1 MGINETFKIIMKEYL
16 TKKKEESFNSSSS
29 MFKLINYEAKE
40 VIENTINDLD
50 NIGIDLDVK
59 SSCGAGGWTKYP
71 WIAIF
76 NREITNTIQEGVYI
90 VYLFSEDMQRVYLTL
105 NQGYTNLKN
114 SLGTK
119 ESRSIMIKKRDE
131 IRDKIKE
138 IKFAADNELKVGK
151 REYEEGCIFYKEYSI
166 HNFPQ
171 NREFIEDLQKMIE
184 LYKQYFFKIYKYDTH
199 QVKTEEI
206 SQGVFKYE
214 GKKDSQDIDKIHL
227 YITGCGFLY
236 SKQNIKNL
244 YLSLKTK
251 PFVILSG
258 ISGTG
263 KSKLAKLFAE
273 SLGSTSENE
282 RFTLI
287 PVRPDWSDSS
297 DLIGYK
303 DLNGTFH
310 PGILT
315 TTIEKAINNTE
326 HPYIV
331 CLDEMNLARVE
342 YYLSDILSVIES
354 RYIDTD
360 GKIKTDKLIRK
371 ELLGDDE
378 ETIKKY
384 GNIYIPENLYIIG
397 TVNMDETTF
406 PFSKKVLDRANTIEF
421 NEVNLGFN
429 FELFEQQQIEQKE
442 FSNNFLKSKYLKLT
456 DCKEEKEIAT
466 EIINELININNILE
480 KYNQHFG
487 YRVRD
492 EIVYY
497 CIYALKDNLFTKEE
511 AMDYCVVQKILPK
524 IGGSDEDT
532 LDLLLDLYNYIT
544 NEDKAYTREDAYNN
558 VSMKIN
564 DKYKLTN
571 KKISIMV
578 RRFVRDGFTNFWQ

>member
-16 TKKKEESFNSSSS
+16 TKKKEESYNSSSS
-29 MFKLINYEAKE
+29 MFKLIKYEAKE

-76 NREITNTIQEGVYI
+76 NREITDTIQEGVYI

-114 SLGTK
+114 SLGSK
-119 ESRSIMIKKRDE
+119 ESRLKMIEKRQE
-131 IRDKIKE
+131 IRGKIKAS
-138 IKFAADNELKVGK
+138 KFRVDNDLKVGK
-151 REYEEGCIFYKEYSI
+151 REYEDGCIFYKEYNI
-166 HNFPQ
+166 NNFPK
-171 NREFIEDLQKMIE
+171 EAELVEDLQEIIQIYRKYFIE
-184 LYKQYFFKIYKYDTH
+184 IYKSDANETGD
-199 QVKTEEI
+199 
-206 SQGVFKYE
+206 GVMVQEHFKYE
-214 GKKDSQDIDKIHL
+214 NQMLNIDKIFIH
-227 YITGCGFLY
+227 ISNGGFIY

-273 SLGSTSENE
+273 SLGSTSENK

-378 ETIKKY
+378 EIIKKY

-429 FELFEQQQIEQKE
+429 FDSFEQQQIEQKE
-442 FSNNFLKSKYLKLT
+442 FSNNFLKSKYLKLI

-466 EIINELININNILE
+466 EIINELININNRL
-480 KYNQHFG
+480 
-487 YRVRD
+487 
-492 EIVYY
+492 
-497 CIYALKDNLFTKEE
+497 C
-511 AMDYCVVQKILPK
+511 
-524 IGGSDEDT
+524 
-532 LDLLLDLYNYIT
+532 
-544 NEDKAYTREDAYNN
+544 
-558 VSMKIN
+558 
-564 DKYKLTN
+564 
-571 KKISIMV
+571 
-578 RRFVRDGFTNFWQ
+578 

>member
-1 MGINETFKIIMKEYL
+1 MGINEIFIEIMQKYL
-16 TKKKEESFNSSSS
+16 IKKKEENFNSSSS
-29 MFKLINYEAKE
+29 MFKLVNYEAKE
-40 VIENTINDLD
+40 IIEKTINESG

-90 VYLFSEDMQRVYLTL
+90 VYLFSEDMKRVYLTL

-114 SLGTK
+114 SLGSK
-119 ESRSIMIKKRDE
+119 ESRLKMIEKRQE
-131 IRDKIKE
+131 IRDKIKVS
-138 IKFAADNELKVGK
+138 KFRVDNELKVGK
-151 REYEEGCIFYKEYSI
+151 REYEDGCTFYKEYNI
-166 HNFPQ
+166 NDFPK
-171 NREFIEDLQKMIE
+171 EEELVEDLQEMIQI
-184 LYKQYFFKIYKYDTH
+184 YRKYFLEIYKSDINETGEGIMVQEH
-199 QVKTEEI
+199 FT
-206 SQGVFKYE
+206 YE
-214 GKKDSQDIDKIHL
+214 NQILNIDKIFT
-227 YITGCGFLY
+227 YISNRGFIY

-273 SLGSTSENE
+273 ALGSNSENE

-315 TTIEKAINNTE
+315 TTIEKAINDTE

-342 YYLSDILSVIES
+342 YYLSDILSIIES
-354 RYIDTD
+354 RYIHTD
-360 GKIKTDKLIRK
+360 GTIKTDKLIRK
-371 ELLGDDE
+371 ELLGDYE

-429 FELFEQQQIEQKE
+429 FDSFEQEEIEQKE
-442 FSNNFLKSKYLKLT
+442 FSNSFLKSKYIKLIH
-456 DCKEEKEIAT
+456 CKEEKETAT

-497 CIYALKDNLFTKEE
+497 CIYALKENLFTKEE
-511 AMDYCVVQKILPK
+511 AMDYCMVQKILPK

-532 LDLLLDLYNYIT
+532 LDLLLDLYNYMT
-544 NEDKAYTREDAYNN
+544 NEDKDYTREEAYNN